1 MNDEEGGFETEEE
14 EEEESL
20 GVVHPVSF
28 SKLPGY
34 LFANYREFGEEA
46 TWTLSSAKAGN
57 GAEALRNGDTQT
69 YWQSDG
75 MHPHKLTVLFHRR
88 VAIMEL
94 ALNCNHKLDESY
106 TPKRVRVLAG
116 NVGTQDLEL
125 VVEAELEPSG
135 WVLIPLFHPKTRTP
149 LRTFVLQVEIVAMMQ
164 NGRDTHVRGVRVFGP
179 RSDSHSPA
187 TVPSANAIINK
198 PSAFHTAPTA
208 LLDDLTML
216 H

>member
-1 MNDEEGGFETEEE
+1 MNDEEVGFEAEEE
-14 EEEESL
+14 EEEGGGL
-20 GVVHPVSF
+20 GIVRPVSF

-34 LFANYREFGEEA
+34 LFTNYREFGEEA

-106 TPKRVRVLAG
+106 TPKRIRVLAG
-116 NVGTQDLEL
+116 NVGVHDLEL
-125 VVEAELEPSG
+125 VAEAELEPSG
-135 WVLIPLFHPKTRTP
+135 WVLIPLFHPKTSTP

-179 RSDSHSPA
+179 RSDVHLPA
-187 TVPSANAIINK
+187 AAAANK
-198 PSAFHTAPTA
+198 PAAAAAFHAAPTA